1 MAHTNA
7 CIERTVKGTV
17 KDLASKIQDFKKRFE
32 SLQQD
37 CMQGTT
43 LHGAI
48 VTFRLLDKVDKICE

>member
-37 CMQGTT
+37 CTQSSV

-48 VTFRLLDKVDKICE
+48 VTFRVLDQVNKICE